1 MQRMLKDSG
10 TSFRQVLDDVR
21 NEHARGYL
29 ASTAFSDGEVSFLLG
44 FEDPNSFCSRNRER
58 RSPSHS
64 RRVYRA
70 ARSRAALRAAS
81 LSGGAEGLIRL
92 PADLQFLFANPT
104 DRGGIEQRVA
114 QRLVGLKGLDE
125 RRDMGAGARPM
136 RGRLVELP
144 CSPV

>member
-10 TSFRQVLDDVR
+10 TSFRQVLDDVQH
-21 NEHARGYL
+21 EHARGYL

-58 RSPSHS
+58 RSPCHS

-70 ARSRAALRAAS
+70 GG
-81 LSGGAEGLIRL
+81 LSGGAEDLIRL

-104 DRGGIEQRVA
+104 DGGGIEQRVA